1 MCFNMKKNDVQVLIL
16 SFNDFHIWKW
26 NFMIYD
32 QGFVKGY
39 EFCPRSCDF
48 YFSLKYCQP
57 NVIERVLQTKEGPQK
72 NLHFL
77 RPFTI

>member
-1 MCFNMKKNDVQVLIL
+1 MVME
-16 SFNDFHIWKW
+16 
-26 NFMIYD
+26 IYD

-57 NVIERVLQTKEGPQK
+57 NVIERVLQTKEGPKK
-72 NLHFL
+72 NCIF
-77 RPFTI
+77 